1 MRENGGKLRNG
12 MRNGHGQS
20 DMPDMTVKQPLLP
33 PSRQQH
39 VAGVVRAGSPPR
51 LAFGAESASNS
62 ALDIQMRALGATGCP
77 ASAQQGL
84 VMAGTLQLNSSRSNN
99 ASGIGLNG
107 TGNGNGSG
115 SPQQP
120 SPPNSASSG
129 GSNAGLV
136 LGAGGGDYNNLNSTV
151 LENARALG
159 IVAMGA
165 PGTSGTLRSTASA
178 NFLPPPSSRSGQRLV
193 AVPDQELALVDP
205 VEFRRAHS
213 QSPGERFFFS
223 RASLCTLRRIH
234 APFTAALSSRSFYYV
249 LIVCGLHLRSVSLRA
264 PIELILYYFCLF

>member
-1 MRENGGKLRNG
+1 MFPITELRENGGKLRNG
-12 MRNGHGQS
+12 MRNGHGES

-62 ALDIQMRALGATGCP
+62 ALDIPLRALGPTGCP

-84 VMAGTLQLNSSRSNN
+84 VMTGTLQLNSSRSNN
-99 ASGIGLNG
+99 ASGNGLNG
-107 TGNGNGSG
+107 TGNGNGNG

-129 GSNAGLV
+129 ASNAGLV
-136 LGAGGGDYNNLNSTV
+136 LGAVAGDFNNLNSTV

-165 PGTSGTLRSTASA
+165 PGSSGTLRSTASA

-213 QSPGERFFFS
+213 QSPGEFFW
-223 RASLCTLRRIH
+223 RASACVLERIH
-234 APFTAALSSRSFYYV
+234 VHFTAAL
-249 LIVCGLHLRSVSLRA
+249 L
-264 PIELILYYFCLF
+264 

>member
-1 MRENGGKLRNG
+1 MIVPVAELRENGGKLRNG
-12 MRNGHGQS
+12 IRNGHGES

-62 ALDIQMRALGATGCP
+62 ALDMQMRALGATGCP

-84 VMAGTLQLNSSRSNN
+84 VMAGTLQLNNSRSNN
-99 ASGIGLNG
+99 ASGNGLNGAGTGNG
-107 TGNGNGSG
+107 TGNGGG

-129 GSNAGLV
+129 GSNGGLA
-136 LGAGGGDYNNLNSTV
+136 LGAGGGDFNNLNSTV

-159 IVAMGA
+159 IVAIGA
-165 PGTSGTLRSTASA
+165 PGSSGTLRSTTSA
-178 NFLPPPSSRSGQRLV
+178 NYLPPPSSRGGQRLV

-213 QSPGERFFFS
+213 QSPGERVFFS
-223 RASLCTLRRIH
+223 SLAREYT
-234 APFTAALSSRSFYYV
+234 TVY
-249 LIVCGLHLRSVSLRA
+249 
-264 PIELILYYFCLF
+264 